1 VSGPLISNGGMVPD
15 GATTPLR
22 LGQPQLAPLDKKV
35 LCCAMCQCDKMP
47 DIGKD
52 GKQLKQFCVSGRLQA
67 LDRLSHHRSPY
78 KQEINYDMSQSPPA
92 PIMDREIATMGHR
105 YLPGWITKYWGTQ
118 PEHSA
123 SYTAG
128 LGLIRRPDVVIVKD
142 PAKPPTQDNIK
153 QIVEMKFPP
162 DKLSKPQADAY
173 REIAGD
179 QRKLETLEPSQCD
192 CDAPEPDAAKIPV
205 DKLGWAAAA
214 FAWIAFGLSR
224 GRTPRPPLPAF

>member
-1 VSGPLISNGGMVPD
+1 MVPD

-22 LGQPQLAPLDKKV
+22 LGRPQLAPLDKKV
-35 LCCAMCQCDKMP
+35 LCSAMCQCDKMP

-52 GKQLKQFCVSGRLQA
+52 GKQLKQFCVSGRLQV

-92 PIMDREIATMGHR
+92 PIMDSGIATMGHR
-105 YLPGWITKYWGTQ
+105 YLPGWITKHWGAQ

-128 LGLIRRPDVVIVKD
+128 LGLIRRPDVVIVND
-142 PAKPPTQDNIK
+142 PARPPTQDNIK

-162 DKLSKPQADAY
+162 DTLTERQRKAY
-173 REIAGD
+173 EKIAGSPD
-179 QRKLETLEPSQCD
+179 KLETLKPSQCE
-192 CDAPEPDAAKIPV
+192 CDASEPEPEKVPV
-205 DKLGWAAAA
+205 TELGWAAAA
-214 FAWIAFGLSR
+214 AAWIAFVVTR